1 MLNLNQIKTLISN
14 PWGGSMCIAFIL
26 AVFFYITGYIFE
38 DTPLGQFA
46 NTLGWV
52 ANITTIVML
61 FVYITAPNRFSS
73 HTHKE

>member
-1 MLNLNQIKTLISN
+1 MLNLNQMKVVISSS
-14 PWGGSMCIAFIL
+14 WGGAMCIAFIL

-61 FVYITAPNRFSS
+61 FAYITVPDRFRS
-73 HTHKE
+73 HTHEE